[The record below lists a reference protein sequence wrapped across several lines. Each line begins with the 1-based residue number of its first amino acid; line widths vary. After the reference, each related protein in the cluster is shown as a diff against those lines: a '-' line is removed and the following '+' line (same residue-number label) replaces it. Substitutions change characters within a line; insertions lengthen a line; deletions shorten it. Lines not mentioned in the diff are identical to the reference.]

1 MPRDASPV
9 AEKAKQLFSDSTGEA
24 EPMDSTHGQSVFS
37 NEMGPGALKGLCRW
51 GGLAA
56 FALLVYSL
64 GTLVQVAVIGM
75 GAPADVAGVFDML
88 HHNKLEGLVRLDLPT
103 IVAMPLYYLL
113 FLGLFAALRRVDLS
127 NSILS
132 AALAFVG
139 VTLVLATP
147 TALPMLRLSEMY
159 ATTTNEAL
167 KEQYLAAGH
176 AVMALNLW
184 HSTGAVLGAILLQIG
199 AVLICYVMLQ
209 GVFSKG
215 TAWLGILMHGLD
227 LTHLVCGRFIPL
239 TGMVMMAVAGVLYPF
254 WFFLVG
260 RKLLQLAR
268 QKTIQPRTLLVSAD

>member
-1 MPRDASPV
+1 MFND
-9 AEKAKQLFSDSTGEA
+9 EL
-24 EPMDSTHGQSVFS
+24 
-37 NEMGPGALKGLCRW
+37 GPGVLKGLCRW
-51 GGLAA
+51 GGFAA
-56 FALLVYSL
+56 FALLLYSL

-75 GAPADVAGVFDML
+75 GTPPDVAGIFDML
-88 HHNKLEGLVRLDLPT
+88 HDNKLEGLLRLDLPT
-103 IVAMPLYYLL
+103 ILAMPLYYLL

-132 AALAFVG
+132 ASLAFVG

-147 TALPMLRLSEMY
+147 TALPMLRLSELY
-159 ATTTNEAL
+159 STATSDAL

-199 AVLICYVMLQ
+199 ALLICYVMLQ
-209 GVFSKG
+209 GVFSTG
-215 TAWLGILMHGLD
+215 TAWLGIIIHGLD
-227 LTHLVCGRFIPL
+227 LAHLVCGRFVPL

-254 WFFLVG
+254 WLFLVG

-268 QKTIQPRTLLVSAD
+268 QKTNQPATSLVSAD

>member
-1 MPRDASPV
+1 
-9 AEKAKQLFSDSTGEA
+9 
-24 EPMDSTHGQSVFS
+24 MDSINGQSLFN
-37 NEMGPGALKGLCRW
+37 NEMGPGVLSGLCRW
-51 GGLAA
+51 GGFAA
-56 FALLVYSL
+56 FALLLYSL

-75 GAPADVAGVFDML
+75 GAPQDVAGIFDML
-88 HHNKLEGLVRLDLPT
+88 HSNRLEGLLRLDLPT
-103 IVAMPLYYLL
+103 ILAMPLYYLL

-132 AALAFVG
+132 ASLGYVG

-147 TALPMLRLSEMY
+147 TALPMLRLSELY
-159 ATTTNEAL
+159 ASAGSDAQ

-199 AVLICYVMLQ
+199 GLLICYVMLQ
-209 GVFSKG
+209 GVFSRG
-215 TAWLGILMHGLD
+215 TAWLGIITHTLD
-227 LTHLVCGRFIPL
+227 LGHLVCGRFVPV

-254 WFFLVG
+254 WLFLVG

-268 QKTIQPRTLLVSAD
+268 QKTIQSETLFVSAD

>member
-1 MPRDASPV
+1 MNPTS
-9 AEKAKQLFSDSTGEA
+9 EHSL
-24 EPMDSTHGQSVFS
+24 FS
-37 NEMGPGALKGLCRW
+37 NETGPGVLRGLCRW
-51 GGLAA
+51 GGFAS
-56 FALLVYSL
+56 FALLLYSL

-75 GAPADVAGVFDML
+75 GAPADVAGIFDML
-88 HHNKLEGLVRLDLPT
+88 HDNKLEGLLRLDLPT
-103 IVAMPLYYLL
+103 ILAMPLYYLL

-132 AALAFVG
+132 TALAFVG

-209 GVFSKG
+209 GDFSKG
-215 TAWLGILMHGLD
+215 TAWLGIIMHGLD
-227 LTHLVCGRFIPL
+227 LAHLVCGRFVPL

-268 QKTIQPRTLLVSAD
+268 QKNSQPKTWFASAD